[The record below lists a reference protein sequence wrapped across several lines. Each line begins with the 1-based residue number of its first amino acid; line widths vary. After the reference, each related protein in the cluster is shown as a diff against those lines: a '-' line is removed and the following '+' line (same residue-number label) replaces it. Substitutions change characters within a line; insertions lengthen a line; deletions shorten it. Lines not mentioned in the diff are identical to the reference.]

1 MLGPE
6 KAEDLS
12 KRWVLREGD
21 AVKQVTEHLASR
33 GESVETFAART
44 FNDPQHL
51 RTFERLAF
59 LITNAEKRRNAA
71 LHEIERHRVAVAD
84 ALRRASDEAV
94 EGEFEEVAP
103 DPLALKNAA

>member
-33 GESVETFAART
+33 GESVENFAVRT
-44 FNDPQHL
+44 FNNPQHL

-71 LHEIERHRVAVAD
+71 LHEIERHRVAD

-103 DPLALKNAA
+103 DPLALKDAA